1 MIQEL
6 YKYSCMYYIEYSYFY
21 PFLCSFFGEFIS
33 FVIFHYR
40 LIKRQY
46 WSHKG
51 VRRRFIMKS
60 QPLYVIINKEC
71 KILCFYEGERRKKMC
86 LVCHYHDQF
95 FSIHLCTV
103 SWIISLTAC
112 ILCSFW
118 SNCTKITF
126 CLVNYTSTFPHVVIF
141 LW

>member
-1 MIQEL
+1 LIQEL

-33 FVIFHYR
+33 FVIFSYR

-71 KILCFYEGERRKKMC
+71 KILCFYEG
-86 LVCHYHDQF
+86 V

-103 SWIISLTAC
+103 CWLISLTAC

-141 LW
+141 LWY